1 MKNIAV
7 VSALLALTGCASI
20 VDGTKQT
27 VSIET
32 RNDDAGISGASCRLS
47 NGKGTWYVTTPGSVE
62 IHRAY
67 AALDIECRKTGVED
81 GHAKAESS
89 TKGMAFGNA
98 IFGGLVGTAIDV
110 ADGAAYDYPTLITV
124 FMGKTPVKPGP
135 ANVVASS
142 ASRSPSPSHVAAAA
156 AVENEVYRRNVPMG
170 SSVQLAS
177 HAEWDGLC
185 RARPV
190 PAVTIVQQPQHGH
203 IEVAE
208 SDFVI
213 RRARVSSSC
222 IGQTT
227 HGSVV
232 TYVPDKDYRGTD
244 RMAYRVTSPY
254 ADVVHSA
261 EVAVQ

>member
-27 VSIET
+27 VSVET
-32 RNDDAGISGASCRLS
+32 RSDDAGISGASCRLS

-67 AALDIECRKTGVED
+67 AALDIECRKTGIED
-81 GHAKAESS
+81 GHAKAESA

-98 IFGGLVGTAIDV
+98 LVGGLVGAAIDV
-110 ADGAAYDYPTLITV
+110 ADGAAYDYPALITV
-124 FMGKTPVKPGP
+124 FMGKPPVKPGP
-135 ANVVASS
+135 ATAVLSPATTAS
-142 ASRSPSPSHVAAAA
+142 
-156 AVENEVYRRNVPMG
+156 AVQNEIYRRNVPMDE
-170 SSVQLAS
+170 SVQLAS
-177 HAEWDGLC
+177 HAEWDRSC
-185 RARPV
+185 RARATPS
-190 PAVTIVQQPQHGH
+190 VTIVQPPQHGH

-208 SDFVI
+208 RDFVI
-213 RRARVSSSC
+213 TRARVSSTC

-227 HGSVV
+227 HGNVV
-232 TYVPDKDYRGTD
+232 TYVPDRGYRGTD

>member
-67 AALDIECRKTGVED
+67 AALDIECRKTGIED

-98 IFGGLVGTAIDV
+98 IFGGVVGTAIDV

-135 ANVVASS
+135 VSVAASS
-142 ASRSPSPSHVAAAA
+142 SLPLAA

-185 RARPV
+185 RARAV
-190 PAVTIVQQPQHGH
+190 PAVTVVQPPQHGH

-213 RRARVSSSC
+213 RRARASSSC